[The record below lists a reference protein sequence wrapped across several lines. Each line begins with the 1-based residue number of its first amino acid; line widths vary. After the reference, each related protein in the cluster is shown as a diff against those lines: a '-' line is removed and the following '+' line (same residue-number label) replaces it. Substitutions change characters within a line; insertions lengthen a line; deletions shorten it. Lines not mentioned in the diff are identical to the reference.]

1 MCLLKIKKKK
11 NDDQKVGNLLLKNLK
26 IKIILLFRLME
37 LQGMAVSFLLRGV

>member
-26 IKIILLFRLME
+26 INFFLLFRLME
-37 LQGMAVSFLLRGV
+37 LQGMAVSFSLRGV